1 MNGFRDIPFLLFPK
15 SKSSPRDEK
24 EISME
29 RKEDSKLAK
38 RVVEERARLGRRKRG
53 DTRWV
58 RECNPSLLEG
68 KGGEGKV
75 KAKHRRWKL
84 APCSANREAPR
95 GKRDAATA
103 ATWWRTEVGR
113 RGREKWCSA
122 VRNQPTFFRPSPR
135 ARVSRMLECLYRAT
149 RASQNWLA
157 RAQLRPLCR
166 RVLWEISSFNVSS
179 SSSSS
184 PLCRPREWFRLN
196 GLRGI

>member
-113 RGREKWCSA
+113 REREKWCSA

-166 RVLWEISSFNVSS
+166 RVLWEISSFNVYHPPPPPPPSAD
-179 SSSSS
+179 
-184 PLCRPREWFRLN
+184 RGN
-196 GLRGI
+196 GFV

>member
-95 GKRDAATA
+95 GKRDAAAA

-166 RVLWEISSFNVSS
+166 RVLWEISSFNVYHPPPPPPPSAD
-179 SSSSS
+179 
-184 PLCRPREWFRLN
+184 RGN
-196 GLRGI
+196 GFV

>member
-166 RVLWEISSFNVSS
+166 RVLWEISSFNVYHPPPPPPPSAD
-179 SSSSS
+179 
-184 PLCRPREWFRLN
+184 RGN
-196 GLRGI
+196 GFV

>member
-1 MNGFRDIPFLLFPK
+1 
-15 SKSSPRDEK
+15 
-24 EISME
+24 ME
-29 RKEDSKLAK
+29 RKEDNRASW
-38 RVVEERARLGRRKRG
+38 RNEWSRRAR

-68 KGGEGKV
+68 REGEGKV

-95 GKRDAATA
+95 GKRDAAAAAAA

-166 RVLWEISSFNVSS
+166 RVLWEISSFNVYHPPPLPPSLPTEGMVSS
-179 SSSSS
+179 
-184 PLCRPREWFRLN
+184 EWVAGNL
-196 GLRGI
+196 GIFATISRF